1 MTPLWGRVTDIV
13 GRKYILYP
21 GIVVFAVGSALCGAS
36 QSMNM
41 LIASRALQGIGG
53 GAIMSLTQ
61 IIIGDIVPLAKRGIY
76 NSFFGAVWGISS
88 CVGPVLGK
96 HFVIC
101 PSQPLL
107 TRSFAVFPLLARLQ
121 AESSHSTET
130 IGDGAS
136 SLTSP
141 PQVSL
146 WLLYTSPSTLTRHAR
161 THGQCSHGHST
172 FSVWRSSCLVAHAS
186 LSVSHSLRITGG
198 EIKRQLRCLLS
209 EGCYSP
215 RVLLISWSP
224 SATLSSH
231 RES

>member
-21 GIVVFAVGSALCGAS
+21 GIVVFAAGSALCGAS

-96 HFVIC
+96 YFLMSASPHSSSYAYHPLSVYRRYSRTTRKQLAMVLLLKSANRRHC
-101 PSQPLL
+101 SRCPLL
-107 TRSFAVFPLLARLQ
+107 L
-121 AESSHSTET
+121 
-130 IGDGAS
+130 
-136 SLTSP
+136 
-141 PQVSL
+141 PQ
-146 WLLYTSPSTLTRHAR
+146 P
-161 THGQCSHGHST
+161 
-172 FSVWRSSCLVAHAS
+172 
-186 LSVSHSLRITGG
+186 
-198 EIKRQLRCLLS
+198 
-209 EGCYSP
+209 
-215 RVLLISWSP
+215 
-224 SATLSSH
+224 
-231 RES
+231 